1 MKNFFTFLSILIIS
15 LTVYVSFND
24 LIPSSEKPLD
34 KYDFSIENALDHL
47 RIISKKPHYTGSEY
61 HSVVRDYILN
71 ELKNM
76 GLETE
81 IQNQVVTRF
90 CCVGTN
96 TSNIIGTIKG
106 SSNGKSLVLL
116 THYDSRHHASFG
128 ASDAG
133 SGVVTIL
140 EGVRSFLSKNTI
152 PINDIHL
159 VFTDAE
165 EIGLLGAQAFVK
177 NHSLVDNIGLVL
189 NFEARGSGGP
199 SYMLMETNGKNGVLI
214 SEFINAE
221 PGFPAANSLMYSIY
235 KMLPNDTDLTVFRE
249 KANING
255 FNFAFIGDHFD
266 YHTSLDSFE
275 RLDRNT
281 LIHQADYIMSM
292 LNHFSKINLSNLDS
306 ENDYV
311 YLNFPILKM
320 LHYPYSWIY
329 PLLIF
334 SIIFFLF
341 IIYLGLAINKLSI
354 QGILNGILALTI
366 SLFTCLSITIILW
379 KTISYFNPDYA
390 DILHGFTYNGYYYIT
405 AFIFLNI
412 FCLFSIYYRFFKNSS
427 GLDLTIM
434 PIGFWLIINVLIS
447 IYLKGAAYFIIPVN
461 LVLFSILLI
470 YFSNFKGNKKMLL
483 WTFFSVP
490 LIYIFAPQLKMFPV
504 GLGLDNLFIT
514 SFFLV
519 LIFVLLLPVFSN
531 FAFKNQIKNLTL
543 LIAIVFFALA
553 FLNNDYDVNSKKP
566 NSILY
571 YSDLDSKQSYWLSR
585 NENLDEFTSQFFKKN
600 ESIQEASFFSS
611 SSKYGTPH
619 KQSALADFIKFSS
632 SDIQILKDTIVENKR
647 NLQLKISPERK
658 INKIDLTTDDPFV
671 LNSMSVQGVEFE
683 IEKSEFKINPGQF
696 LTYYLS
702 YEDKDVTIELDFEE
716 NLSPSLN
723 LIETSFDLF
732 ESEKF
737 NFKPREDYMMPMP
750 FVNTDAIVLS
760 KKIKL

>member
-15 LTVYVSFND
+15 LTVYVSFDD
-24 LIPSSEKPLD
+24 LIPSSEKSLD
-34 KYDFSIENALDHL
+34 KYDFSVENALDHL
-47 RIISKKPHYTGSEY
+47 KIISKKPHYTGSEY

-71 ELKNM
+71 ELNNM

-140 EGVRSFLSKNTI
+140 EGVRAFLSKNTI

-199 SYMLMETNGKNGVLI
+199 SYMLMETNGKNGDLI

-249 KANING
+249 QANING

-266 YHTSLDSFE
+266 YHTSLDTFD

-292 LNHFSKINLSNLDS
+292 LNHFSKINLSELDS

-341 IIYLGLAINKLSI
+341 IIYLGLAINKLSV

-366 SLFTCLSITIILW
+366 SLFICLSVTIILW
-379 KTISYFNPDYA
+379 KTISHFNPDYA

-405 AFIFLNI
+405 AFIFLNL
-412 FCLFSIYYRFFKNSS
+412 FCLFSIYYPFFKNSS

-434 PIGFWLIINVLIS
+434 PIGFWLIINVLIF

-519 LIFVLLLPVFSN
+519 LIFVLLLPIFSN

-543 LIAIVFFALA
+543 LTAIVFFALA

-585 NENLDEFTSQFFKKN
+585 NENLDQFTSQFFKKN

-619 KQSALADFIKFSS
+619 KQSALADFIKFTS
-632 SDIQILKDTIVENKR
+632 SDIQILKDTTAGNKR
-647 NLQLKISPERK
+647 NLKLKITPERK
-658 INKIDLTTDDPFV
+658 INKIDLTTDNPFV

-716 NLSPSLN
+716 NLSFSLN

-737 NFKPREDYMMPMP
+737 DFKPREDYMMPMP

>member
-235 KMLPNDTDLTVFRE
+235 KMLPNDTDLTIFRE
-249 KANING
+249 QANIDG

>member
-1 MKNFFTFLSILIIS
+1 MKIFFTFLSILIIS

-24 LIPSSEKPLD
+24 LIPRSEKPLD

-249 KANING
+249 QANING

-470 YFSNFKGNKKMLL
+470 YFSNFKRNKKMLL

>member
-24 LIPSSEKPLD
+24 LIPRSEKPLD

-81 IQNQVVTRF
+81 IQNKVVTRF

-235 KMLPNDTDLTVFRE
+235 KMLPNDTDLTIFRE
-249 KANING
+249 QANIDG

-427 GLDLTIM
+427 GFDLTIM

-543 LIAIVFFALA
+543 LIVIVFFALA

-619 KQSALADFIKFSS
+619 KQSALADFINFSS

>member
-1 MKNFFTFLSILIIS
+1 MKKFFSFLSILIIS

-249 KANING
+249 QANING

>member
-1 MKNFFTFLSILIIS
+1 
-15 LTVYVSFND
+15 
-24 LIPSSEKPLD
+24 
-34 KYDFSIENALDHL
+34 
-47 RIISKKPHYTGSEY
+47 
-61 HSVVRDYILN
+61 
-71 ELKNM
+71 
-76 GLETE
+76 
-81 IQNQVVTRF
+81 
-90 CCVGTN
+90 
-96 TSNIIGTIKG
+96 
-106 SSNGKSLVLL
+106 
-116 THYDSRHHASFG
+116 
-128 ASDAG
+128 
-133 SGVVTIL
+133 
-140 EGVRSFLSKNTI
+140 
-152 PINDIHL
+152 
-159 VFTDAE
+159 
-165 EIGLLGAQAFVK
+165 
-177 NHSLVDNIGLVL
+177 
-189 NFEARGSGGP
+189 
-199 SYMLMETNGKNGVLI
+199 
-214 SEFINAE
+214 
-221 PGFPAANSLMYSIY
+221 
-235 KMLPNDTDLTVFRE
+235 
-249 KANING
+249 
-255 FNFAFIGDHFD
+255 
-266 YHTSLDSFE
+266 
-275 RLDRNT
+275 
-281 LIHQADYIMSM
+281 MSM

-320 LHYPYSWIY
+320 LYYPYSWIY

>member
-1 MKNFFTFLSILIIS
+1 MKKIFTFISILIIS

-235 KMLPNDTDLTVFRE
+235 KMLPNDTDLTIFRE
-249 KANING
+249 QANIDG

-585 NENLDEFTSQFFKKN
+585 NENLDVFTSQFFKKN

-671 LNSMSVQGVEFE
+671 LNSLSVQGVEFE

>member
-1 MKNFFTFLSILIIS
+1 MKIFFTFLSILIIS

-214 SEFINAE
+214 SEFINAN

-249 KANING
+249 QANING

-320 LHYPYSWIY
+320 LYYPYSWIY

-427 GLDLTIM
+427 GLDLTII

>member
-1 MKNFFTFLSILIIS
+1 MKIFFTFLSILIIS

-249 KANING
+249 QANING

-619 KQSALADFIKFSS
+619 KQSALADFINFSS

>member
-1 MKNFFTFLSILIIS
+1 MKFFFTFLSILIIS

-235 KMLPNDTDLTVFRE
+235 KMLPNDTDLTIFRE
-249 KANING
+249 QANIDG

-341 IIYLGLAINKLSI
+341 IIYLGLAINKLSV

-366 SLFTCLSITIILW
+366 SLFICLSFTIVLW
-379 KTISYFNPDYA
+379 KMISHFNPDYA
-390 DILHGFTYNGYYYIT
+390 DMLHGFTYNGYYYIA
-405 AFIFLNI
+405 AFIFLN
-412 FCLFSIYYRFFKNSS
+412 FFSLLAIYSPFFKNNSAI
-427 GLDLTIM
+427 DLSIV
-434 PIGFWLIINVLIS
+434 PIGFWLILNVFIS
-447 IYLKGAAYFIIPVN
+447 FYLKGAAFFLIPIY
-461 LVLFSILLI
+461 LALFTVILTYKL
-470 YFSNFKGNKKMLL
+470 NFKSNNIILL
-483 WTFFSVP
+483 WTIISLP
-490 LIYIFAPQLKMFPV
+490 LIYIFVPQLKLFPV
-504 GLGLDNLFIT
+504 GLGLNNLFIT
-514 SFFLV
+514 SFLLV
-519 LIFVLLLPVFSN
+519 LIFILLLPVFSN
-531 FAFKNQIKNLTL
+531 FTLSISLYFTDIPTNL
-543 LIAIVFFALA
+543 
-553 FLNNDYDVNSKKP
+553 
-566 NSILY
+566 
-571 YSDLDSKQSYWLSR
+571 
-585 NENLDEFTSQFFKKN
+585 
-600 ESIQEASFFSS
+600 SS
-611 SSKYGTPH
+611 SSK
-619 KQSALADFIKFSS
+619 SS
-632 SDIQILKDTIVENKR
+632 
-647 NLQLKISPERK
+647 
-658 INKIDLTTDDPFV
+658 FV
-671 LNSMSVQGVEFE
+671 L
-683 IEKSEFKINPGQF
+683 
-696 LTYYLS
+696 
-702 YEDKDVTIELDFEE
+702 
-716 NLSPSLN
+716 
-723 LIETSFDLF
+723 
-732 ESEKF
+732 
-737 NFKPREDYMMPMP
+737 
-750 FVNTDAIVLS
+750 
-760 KKIKL
+760 

>member
-1 MKNFFTFLSILIIS
+1 MKKFFSFLSILIIS

-24 LIPSSEKPLD
+24 LIPRSEKPLD

-249 KANING
+249 QANING

-585 NENLDEFTSQFFKKN
+585 NENLDVFTSQFFKKN

>member
-1 MKNFFTFLSILIIS
+1 MKNIFSFLSILIIS

-249 KANING
+249 QANING

>member
-24 LIPSSEKPLD
+24 LIPRSEKPLD

-249 KANING
+249 QANING

-619 KQSALADFIKFSS
+619 KQSALADFINFSS

>member
-24 LIPSSEKPLD
+24 LIPRSEKPLD

-214 SEFINAE
+214 SEFINAN

-249 KANING
+249 QANING

-354 QGILNGILALTI
+354 QGILNGILAFTI

-671 LNSMSVQGVEFE
+671 LNSLSVQGVEFE

>member
-1 MKNFFTFLSILIIS
+1 MKIFFTFLSILIIS

-24 LIPSSEKPLD
+24 LIPRSEKPLD

-249 KANING
+249 QANING

-671 LNSMSVQGVEFE
+671 LNSLSVQGVEFE

>member
-1 MKNFFTFLSILIIS
+1 MKKFFTFLSILIIS

-96 TSNIIGTIKG
+96 TSNIIGTIRG

-249 KANING
+249 QANING

-390 DILHGFTYNGYYYIT
+390 DILHGFTYNGYSYIT

>member
-1 MKNFFTFLSILIIS
+1 MKKFFTLISILIIS

-249 KANING
+249 QANING

-470 YFSNFKGNKKMLL
+470 YFLNFKGNKKMLL

-531 FAFKNQIKNLTL
+531 FAFRNQIKNLTL

-671 LNSMSVQGVEFE
+671 LNSMSVQGIEFE

-737 NFKPREDYMMPMP
+737 NFKPREDYMMQMP

>member
-1 MKNFFTFLSILIIS
+1 MKIFFTFLSILIIS

-249 KANING
+249 QANING

-671 LNSMSVQGVEFE
+671 LNSLSVQGVEFE

>member
-1 MKNFFTFLSILIIS
+1 MKKIFSFLSILIIS

-24 LIPSSEKPLD
+24 LIPSSEKSLD
-34 KYDFSIENALDHL
+34 KYDFSVENALNHL

-249 KANING
+249 QANING

-427 GLDLTIM
+427 GLDLTII

-671 LNSMSVQGVEFE
+671 LNSLSVQGVEFE

>member
-24 LIPSSEKPLD
+24 LIPRSEKPLD

-249 KANING
+249 QANING

-354 QGILNGILALTI
+354 QGILNGILAFTI

-470 YFSNFKGNKKMLL
+470 YFSNFKRNKKMLL

-619 KQSALADFIKFSS
+619 KQSALADFINFSS

-671 LNSMSVQGVEFE
+671 LNSLSVQGVEFE

>member
-1 MKNFFTFLSILIIS
+1 MKIFFTFLSILIIS

-214 SEFINAE
+214 SEFINAN

-249 KANING
+249 QANING

>member
-81 IQNQVVTRF
+81 IQNQMVTRF

-249 KANING
+249 QANING

-320 LHYPYSWIY
+320 LYYPYSWIY

-341 IIYLGLAINKLSI
+341 IIYLGLAINKLST

-390 DILHGFTYNGYYYIT
+390 DILHGFIYNGYYYIT

-427 GLDLTIM
+427 GLDLTII

-658 INKIDLTTDDPFV
+658 INKIDLTTDDSFV

>member
-1 MKNFFTFLSILIIS
+1 MKIFFTFLSILIIS

-249 KANING
+249 QANING

-619 KQSALADFIKFSS
+619 KKSALADFIKFSS

>member
-249 KANING
+249 QANING

-658 INKIDLTTDDPFV
+658 INKIDLTTDDTFV

>member
-1 MKNFFTFLSILIIS
+1 MKKFFTFLSILIIS

-249 KANING
+249 QANING

-320 LHYPYSWIY
+320 LYYPYSWIY